1 MLAQR
6 VTLGKGWVDGGGG
19 AEILFLGPQGLR
31 LIATTPFPL
40 HRLQQQHPAFSGVA
54 RLAKR
59 WVRAQLLGEGFTD
72 ESLDLV
78 VAALF
83 LHPEPFTPPR

>member
-1 MLAQR
+1 MGEHAIMR
-6 VTLGKGWVDGGGG
+6 VTIAVGV
-19 AEILFLGPQGLR
+19 FLGSESLHLTG
-31 LIATTPFPL
+31 TTFL
-40 HRLQQQHPAFSGVA
+40 SRLQQQHPAFSGVA

-78 VAALF
+78 AAALF

>member
-1 MLAQR
+1 MES
-6 VTLGKGWVDGGGG
+6 GGGD
-19 AEILFLGPQGLR
+19 EILFSGREGLR
-31 LIATTPFPL
+31 LIATTLFPL

-59 WVRAQLLGEGFTD
+59 WVRAQLLGAEFTD

>member
-1 MLAQR
+1 MG
-6 VTLGKGWVDGGGG
+6 LGSQVS
-19 AEILFLGPQGLR
+19 LPGL
-31 LIATTPFPL
+31 PP
-40 HRLQQQHPAFSGVA
+40 HRLQQQYSAFSGVA

-78 VAALF
+78 AASLF